1 MAKPIP
7 AVEPVT
13 SAFLFVN
20 CKSIGSSLSV
30 EAPFVINPR
39 Y

>member
-13 SAFLFVN
+13 KAFL
-20 CKSIGSSLSV
+20 SDLSQMGTRSSLGCESSG
-30 EAPFVINPR
+30 
-39 Y
+39 